1 MRQTAPPKAPAR
13 TQPKKQAA
21 RARQSANKVF
31 IMAQIGHTLGKPTKA
46 SPERSMLA
54 RVLTAASAA
63 PTLH

>member
-1 MRQTAPPKAPAR
+1 MRQTAPPKAPTRAG
-13 TQPKKQAA
+13 PKR
-21 RARQSANKVF
+21 RARQSANKDF
-31 IMAQIGHTLGKPTKA
+31 MMAQIGHTLGKPTKA